1 MITIKDNLAEF
12 SQALRQYADV
22 SGRDHREV
30 IASRASRFGFNLS
43 KELRALKPEKGEIR
57 KEVEAVLQSG
67 RKIRVRPKAIAFA
80 RNRTIATATRISDRR
95 GSQYM
100 EVNSKGK
107 LKSGGMNFM
116 QLAVARETAIR
127 SSGRGI
133 LSHATKFKGL
143 PQRLKSDNFS
153 AQPVATVNRYSR
165 QVGRAVFDGS
175 RDGAS
180 LVFTWGGSAASES
193 IAEGLL
199 DPQQVEAVKRALNAT
214 RADMLQYIARK
225 RAGRK
230 GVTK

>member
-1 MITIKDNLAEF
+1 MIAIQTNLAEF
-12 SQALRQYADV
+12 NQALRQYAEV
-22 SGRDHREV
+22 SGRDHRDV

-57 KEVEAVLQSG
+57 REVDEVLKAG
-67 RKIRVRPKAIAFA
+67 RKIRVRPSAIAFA

-107 LKSGGMNFM
+107 LKANGLNFM
-116 QLAVARETAIR
+116 QLAVARETSIR

-133 LSHATKFKGL
+133 LAHATKFKGL
-143 PQRLKSDNFS
+143 PQRLKADNFS
-153 AQPVATVNRYSR
+153 PQPVSTVNRYSR

-175 RDGAS
+175 QDGAL

-214 RADMLQYIARK
+214 KVDMLQYIARK

>member
-1 MITIKDNLAEF
+1 MIAIKANLDEF
-12 SQALRQYADV
+12 NAALRQYAEV

-30 IASRASRFGFNLS
+30 IASRAARFGFNLS
-43 KELRALKPEKGEIR
+43 KELRSLKPEKGEIKR
-57 KEVEAVLQSG
+57 EAEEVLKSG
-67 RKIRVRPKAIAFA
+67 RKIRVRPRAIAFA
-80 RNRTIATATRISDRR
+80 RNRTTATATRISDRR

-100 EVNSKGK
+100 EINSKGK
-107 LKSGGMNFM
+107 LKAGGMNFM
-116 QLAVARETAIR
+116 QVAVAREIAIR

-133 LSHATKFKGL
+133 LAHATKFKGL
-143 PQRLKSDNFS
+143 PQKLRADRFGQ
-153 AQPVATVNRYSR
+153 QPVATVNRYSR

-175 RDGAS
+175 QDGAS

-193 IAEGLL
+193 VAEGLL
-199 DPQQVEAVKRALNAT
+199 SPQQVEAVKRALAAT